1 MPNAVLSAVVFV
13 IGVKLVEI
21 AGMREIYRLR
31 RDEFWIAAATAAVVV
46 GVGVEQGIILAIV
59 LSLLNHVHRHYD
71 PKDAVVVRERSGE
84 LATVPVARG
93 TEIEPGL
100 VLYRFGVGLFY
111 ANASRFTEEILALV
125 DVPEP
130 PRWLVLVADGIDDV
144 DFTGGKT
151 MLELVD
157 QLKQRGVTFALAGVR
172 EEVLPELEEFGI
184 VAKVGNE
191 RIFATPEEAIAA
203 FDASPA

>member
-1 MPNAVLSAVVFV
+1 
-13 IGVKLVEI
+13 
-21 AGMREIYRLR
+21 
-31 RDEFWIAAATAAVVV
+31 
-46 GVGVEQGIILAIV
+46 
-59 LSLLNHVHRHYD
+59 
-71 PKDAVVVRERSGE
+71 
-84 LATVPVARG
+84 
-93 TEIEPGL
+93 
-100 VLYRFGVGLFY
+100 
-111 ANASRFTEEILALV
+111 
-125 DVPEP
+125 
-130 PRWLVLVADGIDDV
+130 
-144 DFTGGKT
+144 